1 MGIIC
6 LFIKSYWRTLKR
18 KHSARAA
25 KCLKDYSYKAYILRK
40 KYTRMFVLG
49 HYLFLE
55 ARRFPRASLSETVRI
70 LEQRMSEDKHSCIFL
85 RQVEAIVSILLRYN

>member
-1 MGIIC
+1 MEIIC

-40 KYTRMFVLG
+40 KYTRMFVFG

-55 ARRFPRASLSETVRI
+55 ALRHSLFASWNRECPRINIPVYFYA
-70 LEQRMSEDKHSCIFL
+70 K
-85 RQVEAIVSILLRYN
+85 

>member
-25 KCLKDYSYKAYILRK
+25 KCLKDYGYKAYILRK
-40 KYTRMFVLG
+40 NYTRMFVLG

-70 LEQRMSEDKHSCIFL
+70 LEQRMYEDKHSCIFL